1 MKGEEG
7 EEGEEEEEQLSSSS
21 DTWFCLLCGYHR
33 RVFVAFLKNSFQLF
47 LLFGFFFLLTGSIL
61 KNDMQQMSPWA
72 CVKFHMW
79 AAAWVSRTRSA
90 GESGPIRY

>member
-47 LLFGFFFLLTGSIL
+47 LLFGFFFANG
-61 KNDMQQMSPWA
+61 KYPE
-72 CVKFHMW
+72 KRY
-79 AAAWVSRTRSA
+79 AANVTVGVCEISYVGGCLGFTDS
-90 GESGPIRY
+90 